1 MQAMAH
7 ISGYLTIQEAA
18 PILGVDEST
27 VTRYCQ
33 EQRLTG
39 AKNLGK
45 QWVIPEKSVRKFTKP
60 PRGNPAFLRQ
70 K

>member
-1 MQAMAH
+1 MAT
-7 ISGYLTIQEAA
+7 ISGYVTIQEAA
-18 PILGVDEST
+18 PILRVSEST

-33 EQRLTG
+33 DQLLKG

-45 QWVIPEKSVRKFTKP
+45 QWLIPERSIKSFKKP
-60 PRGNPAFLRQ
+60 ARGNPEFLRQ

>member
-1 MQAMAH
+1 MAMLN
-7 ISGYLTIQEAA
+7 GYLTIQEAA

-33 EQRLTG
+33 DKRIAG

-45 QWVIPEKSVRKFTKP
+45 QWVIPAKSLRTFDKP
-60 PRGNPAFLRQ
+60 KRGNPAFLRQ

>member
-1 MQAMAH
+1 MAT
-7 ISGYLTIQEAA
+7 IAGYLTIQEAA
-18 PILGVDEST
+18 PLLRCDEST

-33 EQRLTG
+33 AGLLKG

-45 QWVIPEKSVRKFTKP
+45 QWLIPSKSLKNFSKP
-60 PRGNPAFLRQ
+60 ARGNPAFLRQ